1 MSGVHK
7 TGGYCWSIP
16 FDVLGV
22 LFLGEVCSAFLPSKK
37 ACLAHQFRYPRVGQ
51 QYPPVIGAVD
61 HLYNNPIGQCTETQ
75 YICSAQITPP
85 TRKLLDSDTQ
95 VMLYPRFLIS
105 TALIFNVLRSRY
117 SLASITCIALLKL
130 LRGLLRQRPVRN
142 RVRRCRRQRDLEGC
156 ALLGG
161 RADLEGPT

>member
-1 MSGVHK
+1 MTSATCSIYRKSTGSGQ
-7 TGGYCWSIP
+7 
-16 FDVLGV
+16 
-22 LFLGEVCSAFLPSKK
+22 
-37 ACLAHQFRYPRVGQ
+37 HQRIRQ
-51 QYPPVIGAVD
+51 RYPPVIGAAD

-85 TRKLLDSDTQ
+85 TRKLLGSDTQ

-117 SLASITCIALLKL
+117 SLASIACIALPKL
-130 LRGLLRQRPVRN
+130 LRGLPRQRPVRN
-142 RVRRCRRQRDLEGC
+142 RARRCRRQRDLECC

-161 RADLEGPT
+161 RADLKGPT